1 MKNKPAR
8 PLKDLVM
15 NIGMLPEDINNNMK
29 SFKQYIKEERELPYN
44 PEAIKRSEA
53 HVMFPEITISEQELE
68 DTIDDVGKRLPNG
81 KSLLKRFTL
90 AIVNVDGTYTLKQ
103 VPDHTMLAAENA
115 ERAGNTLEL
124 GGKEWDV
131 VEVMKLYR
139 KAPFPVDGS
148 GKKFAGALIKVSEA

>member
-1 MKNKPAR
+1 MSKY
-8 PLKDLVM
+8 DELVTKLL
-15 NIGMLPEDINNNMK
+15 NEAHYD
-29 SFKQYIKEERELPYN
+29 
-44 PEAIKRSEA
+44 PEAIKRAEA
-53 HVMFPEITISEQELE
+53 FVKFPEITITEQELE
-68 DTIDDVGKRLPNG
+68 DTIDDPEKRLPNG

-103 VPDHTMLAAENA
+103 APDWLMLKAENA
-115 ERAGNTLEL
+115 ERGSGTLEY

-148 GKKFAGALIKVSEA
+148 GKKFAGALIKVAEA

>member
-1 MKNKPAR
+1 MSSKT
-8 PLKDLVM
+8 
-15 NIGMLPEDINNNMK
+15 
-29 SFKQYIKEERELPYN
+29 FKQFYNEACGLRHSDEERELPYD
-44 PEAIKRSEA
+44 PEAIKRAES
-53 HVMFPEITISEQELE
+53 HVKFPEITISEQELE
-68 DTIDDVGKRLPNG
+68 DVIDDVEKRLPNG

-90 AIVNVDGTYTLKQ
+90 AIVNVNGTYTLKQ
-103 VPDHTMLAAENA
+103 VPDSTMLAAENA

-139 KAPFPVDGS
+139 KAPFPADGS